1 MANGVRI
8 TSPAFRPEWADRLLT
23 DARPF
28 TPEGHFLYPAD
39 DRGNHLKGFFA
50 LEPVVRHPE
59 FIGWIRDDVV
69 AWSEEESIDVDVVF
83 APASAAVR
91 ALADPIAR
99 ALRVPAAYWEYL
111 DSGRFG
117 DRLVDGDVSR
127 GSKVLTYNGVS
138 LTGNCVGYRLPQF
151 VERLGGHVTA
161 AAVFTK
167 GTAPRVRDTETRFGA
182 RFHSALQVDVPIY
195 APAECPMCKEGP
207 PVDWR
212 EFAEGRWP

>member
-1 MANGVRI
+1 MRI
-8 TSPAFRPEWADRLLT
+8 TSPTFRQEWVDDLLRE
-23 DARPF
+23 ARPF
-28 TPEGHFLYPAD
+28 TSEGHFLYPAD

-59 FIGWIRDDVV
+59 FIGRIRDDLVT
-69 AWSEEESIDVDVVF
+69 WWETESIDAEVLF
-83 APASAAVR
+83 APASPAVH
-91 ALADPIAR
+91 ALAEPIAR
-99 ALRVPAAYWEYL
+99 ALGIPAAYWEYL

-117 DRLVDGDVSR
+117 DRLVDGGVPR
-127 GSKVLTYNGVS
+127 GSKVLTFNGVS

-151 VERLGGHVTA
+151 VERLGGHAVA

-167 GTAPRVRDTETRFGA
+167 GTAPRVRDTGERFGK

-195 APAECPMCKEGP
+195 TPAECPMCKQGP

-212 EFAEGRWP
+212 EFAQARWP